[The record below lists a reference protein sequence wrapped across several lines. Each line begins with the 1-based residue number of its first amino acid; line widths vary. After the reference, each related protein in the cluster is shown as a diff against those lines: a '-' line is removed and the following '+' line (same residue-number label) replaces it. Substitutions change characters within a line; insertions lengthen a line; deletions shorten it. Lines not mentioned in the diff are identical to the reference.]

1 MKRPGTLRDQ
11 KITLAVVV
19 SLLLIGCVQ
28 WGRAQQSTQT
38 TPNKPPA
45 DPAERPKFKA
55 MVEAIDQRA
64 RELGLISVS
73 DDPDQEAFIR
83 RRRLAQL
90 NEDFEKLYSIN
101 VEKIANQTSA
111 VLDYK
116 TLADATADLK
126 TRASRIKN
134 GVSILQVV
142 DKGEK
147 VRYDENPDN
156 LGSMLPELSR
166 LINAFLGSPIFRLS
180 SPNDAALRV
189 KASRDLDGIIRLS
202 DTINKIAKRSTR
214 PTVSR

>member
-1 MKRPGTLRDQ
+1 MKRTSPLRHQ
-11 KITLAVVV
+11 NILLAFAV
-19 SLLLIGCVQ
+19 SLLVMGCALLALARQ
-28 WGRAQQSTQT
+28 QT

-73 DDPDQEAFIR
+73 DDPDQEAFVR

-101 VEKIANQTSA
+101 MEKIASQASA
-111 VLDYK
+111 TAFDYK

-126 TRASRIKN
+126 TRASRIKQ
-134 GVSILQVV
+134 GVAILQVV

-147 VRYDENPDN
+147 PRYEENPDN
-156 LGSMLPELSR
+156 LPMMVPELSR

-214 PTVSR
+214 SAGSK